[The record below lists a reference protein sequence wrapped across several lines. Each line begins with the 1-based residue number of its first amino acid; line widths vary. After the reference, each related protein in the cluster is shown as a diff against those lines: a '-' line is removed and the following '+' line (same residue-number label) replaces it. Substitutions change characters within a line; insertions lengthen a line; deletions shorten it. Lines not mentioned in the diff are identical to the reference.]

1 MEKTIKIHMNE
12 DKSIEIKTN
21 DVSMV
26 KINSSERK
34 IDAAMIY
41 KSLDYNSGDQYKV
54 IKDNPSNKDPEVFES
69 LAELYQDIIDEVN
82 ELESPKPMP
91 ES

>member
-1 MEKTIKIHMNE
+1 MEKIIKINMNK

-26 KINSSERK
+26 TINSSERK

-41 KSLDYNSGDQYKV
+41 KSLDYNTNDQYKI
-54 IKDNPSNKDPEVFES
+54 IKENPSNTDPDVFES
-69 LAELYQDIIDEVN
+69 LVELYQDVIDEVN
-82 ELESPKPMP
+82 KLEIT
-91 ES
+91 